1 MKNIIEGIRGVA
13 GVMGVILWE
22 KNEGNFERVL
32 PARID
37 DAASEHLC
45 ELLSAF
51 CHDNKRV
58 KEAII
63 RLTEGWLILYDSPQ
77 FALLIMARNDLNR
90 ATLKVVLRSALTS
103 IKHTLGSQQTAR
115 RFSSRFSAKHVSLLI
130 RTINLSLSFFQG
142 NLPKF
147 EIAGMLRQ
155 VKEDLLDDH
164 PVLKNLTVDANG
176 AIIPIRGAEK
186 SINSSFVA
194 ASAQLI
200 IAFLEV
206 ADTHAS
212 TAGFD
217 IEKLTE
223 GISKDLEAL
232 GFYAYFQHQKVSQ

>member
-1 MKNIIEGIRGVA
+1 MKKIIEGIRGVA

-22 KNEGNFERVL
+22 KSEGNFERVL

-37 DAASEHLC
+37 TAACEHLC
-45 ELLSAF
+45 EVLSAF

-58 KEAII
+58 KEAIVK
-63 RLTEGWLILYDSPQ
+63 LTKGWLILYDNPHY
-77 FALLIMARNDLNR
+77 ALLILARNDLNR
-90 ATLKVVLRSALTS
+90 ATLRLVLRSALAS
-103 IKHTLGSQQTAR
+103 LEHHFGPAQTER
-115 RFSSRFSAKHVSLLI
+115 RFSARFSAKHVSLLI

-142 NLPKF
+142 KLPKF

-155 VKEDLLDDH
+155 VKEDLLDEH

-176 AIIPIRGAEK
+176 GIIPIRGAEK

-206 ADTHAS
+206 ADTRAS

-217 IEKLTE
+217 IEKLTD
-223 GISKDLEAL
+223 GISSDLAAL
-232 GFYAYFQHQKVSQ
+232 GFYTYFQHQRVSQ